1 MIPDPGVKLQMM
13 RNRIMHKSETY
24 ATAEE
29 FKKRITHYRDVPMTE
44 LVPDCNSH
52 IVSGERGLVSF
63 LTMNANAF
71 FPPHR
76 HEAEQIMIVLEG
88 HLDEIIEG
96 KLYPAKEGD
105 VIILPSNIEHG
116 AYIGEADCKV
126 IDIFV
131 PPRQDYLEKLRKTLE
146 KQAGQR

>member
-1 MIPDPGVKLQMM
+1 MALT
-13 RNRIMHKSETY
+13 ETY

-29 FKKRITHYRDVPMTE
+29 CKKYTPHYHDVPLAE
-44 LVPDCNSH
+44 LAPGCTSH

-63 LTMNANAF
+63 LTMPANGF
-71 FPPHR
+71 FPSHR

-96 KLYPAKEGD
+96 KLYPIEAGD
-105 VIILPSNIEHG
+105 VIILPSKMEHG
-116 AYIGEADCKV
+116 AQIHEVDCRA

-131 PPRQDYLEKLRKTLE
+131 PPRQDYLEKLREVLDE
-146 KQAGQR
+146 HARCIR

>member
-1 MIPDPGVKLQMM
+1 MSVA
-13 RNRIMHKSETY
+13 ETY
-24 ATAEE
+24 ANEE
-29 FKKRITHYRDVPMTE
+29 ESKKRIIHYHDVPLTE
-44 LVPDCNSH
+44 LVPGCFSH

-63 LTMNANAF
+63 LTMPANSV

-76 HEAEQIMIVLEG
+76 HEAEQIMIVLQG

-96 KLYPAKEGD
+96 KLFPAREGD

-116 AYIGEADCKV
+116 AQIHEVDCKA

-131 PPRQDYLEKLRKTLE
+131 PPRQDYLEKLRKILDE
-146 KQAGQR
+146 RVRCIR